1 MKPVINYQLLA
12 MKSKYL
18 LSLPKIALFLPL
30 SVAISICTASI
41 GTKVCAQEDGS
52 QGHAMTKEQRDK
64 LSPQDVIKRIK
75 AGNQRFLSGSPQK
88 RDFLQDQA
96 KSAGGQYPEGVVL
109 SCIDSRVP
117 ASIVFD
123 TGIGDVFNA
132 RVAGNFV
139 NTDIAGSL
147 EYSCKVAG
155 AKVILVMGHSHC
167 GAIKSACDGAELGN
181 ITSMLANIKPAV
193 EAVQDVEGKRDS
205 ANGKFVEAVAKANVL
220 MTIKKIKEI
229 SPVLKE
235 MVDKKEIAIVGC
247 MYDLETGK
255 ASFYEDVE

>member
-1 MKPVINYQLLA
+1 

-18 LSLPKIALFLPL
+18 PSLPKIASFLPL
-30 SVAISICTASI
+30 TVAISICMVSI
-41 GTKVCAQEDGS
+41 GTKVSAKDEDS
-52 QGHAMTKEQRDK
+52 RGHTMTKEQRDK
-64 LSPQDVIKRIK
+64 LSPQEVIKRIK
-75 AGNQRFLSGSPQK
+75 EGNQRFLKGSPIK
-88 RDFLQDQA
+88 RDDLQDQA
-96 KSAGGQYPEGVVL
+96 KTAGGQYPEGVVL

-147 EYSCKVAG
+147 EFSCKVAG
-155 AKVILVMGHSHC
+155 AKVIIVMGHTRC
-167 GAIKSACDGAELGN
+167 GAISGACDGVELGN

-193 EAVQDVEGKRDS
+193 DAVQDVEGKRS
-205 ANGKFVEAVAKANVL
+205 SENSEFVEAVAKANVL
-220 MTIKKIKEI
+220 MTMKKIKEI

-235 MVDKKEIAIVGC
+235 MADKNEIAIIGC

-255 ASFYEDVE
+255 ATFYDDKE